1 MILPSGYAMVQDSNV
16 KIGDFNF
23 DGFPDLLGI
32 YSVDGFRKVSILKN
46 KGNLVF

>member
-1 MILPSGYAMVQDSNV
+1 MKSSNILLTSNGIV